1 VLIISFRLKLTNCM
15 IKSRDLALGIS
26 AHDLVSRERA
36 ALVNFERAATG
47 ALQVAGLRVESVAG
61 LIGIHSFGVFAAK
74 PGNKGKG
81 GGDPDLA
88 ITGREAGYLGP
99 AKGAGTRGGFSRF
112 LA

>member
-1 VLIISFRLKLTNCM
+1 M
-15 IKSRDLALGIS
+15 
-26 AHDLVSRERA
+26 
-36 ALVNFERAATG
+36 
-47 ALQVAGLRVESVAG
+47 AG